1 MVPVQEQVLDAI
13 RQMSVADL
21 VDLVRAISAEME
33 THGATGAMTVADGA
47 ETAGDSGATVSLRDF
62 GADRIA
68 VIKAVREITDLGL
81 REARG
86 LVETGPATGV
96 ADDADNDEGLAT
108 AGVPAK
114 PRAPLPSGEAS
125 ERLTV
130 PGRPCQAA

>member
-13 RQMSVADL
+13 KQMSVADL
-21 VDLVRAISAEME
+21 VDLVRAISAEMAI
-33 THGATGAMTVADGA
+33 HGDTGAMTVADGA
-47 ETAGDSGATVSLRDF
+47 EAAGDSGATVSLRDF
-62 GADRIA
+62 SADRIA
-68 VIKAVREITDLGL
+68 VIKAVREMTDLAL

-86 LVETGPATGV
+86 LVEAGPATGA
-96 ADDADNDEGLAT
+96 ADDADNDEGLET

-114 PRAPLPSGEAS
+114 PRAPLPSGEAA

>member
-1 MVPVQEQVLDAI
+1 MVTVQEQVLDAI
-13 RQMSVADL
+13 KQMSVADL
-21 VDLVRAISAEME
+21 VDLVRAISAEMAI
-33 THGATGAMTVADGA
+33 HGDTGAMRAADGA
-47 ETAGDSGATVSLRDF
+47 EAAGDPGATVSLRDF
-62 GADRIA
+62 GADRVA
-68 VIKAVREITDLGL
+68 VIKAVREMTDLAL

-86 LVETGPATGV
+86 LVEAGPATGV
-96 ADDADNDEGLAT
+96 ADDADDDEGLER